1 MFIPYKLYKSQVEQK
16 SKFFLQ
22 VNRHDVMNKKK
33 YIWIRKEI
41 NYLNSFLQLKKVFH
55 VLELFTHNLL

>member
-1 MFIPYKLYKSQVEQK
+1 MCIPYKLYKSQVEQK

-41 NYLNSFLQLKKVFH
+41 NYLNSFLQLKKGLH
-55 VLELFTHNLL
+55 VLELFTHDLL